1 VQHVTLLVLGAWGGG
16 WQELGEDAGSSS
28 SGRTAAPGREV
39 DGMWGAADLAR
50 RVRQR
55 ELSGVYEVRL

>member
-1 VQHVTLLVLGAWGGG
+1 LLVLGAWEGG
-16 WQELGEDAGSSS
+16 WQELGEDAGSSNF
-28 SGRTAAPGREV
+28 GRTATPGSQGREV

-55 ELSGVYEVRL
+55 ELSGFYEVRL

>member
-1 VQHVTLLVLGAWGGG
+1 VLGAWGGG

-28 SGRTAAPGREV
+28 SGRTAAPRSQGREV

-55 ELSGVYEVRL
+55 ELSGIYEVRL